1 MHCFMHTKHD
11 FMHTKHISV
20 LSMHSFMHTFSEK
33 SWILDTF
40 LIPKIQE
47 RFSMLESERIFSKF
61 HLEASVI

>member
-11 FMHTKHISV
+11 SMHTKHISV

-33 SWILDTF
+33 NWIFDTF

-47 RFSMLESERIFSKF
+47 RFSELQSERIFSKF
-61 HLEASVI
+61 HLETSVI

>member
-1 MHCFMHTKHD
+1 MHCFVHTKHD

-33 SWILDTF
+33 RRILDTF

-47 RFSMLESERIFSKF
+47 RLFVLESERNFSKF
-61 HLEASVI
+61 LLETSVI